1 MLVFIDESGD
11 TGLKLNGSSSP
22 NLIITLVLFDDRAQA
37 EAADKR
43 IGELK
48 RELSVHPEFE
58 FHFSKLRHDW
68 RERFLREMAAFEFFY
83 FSVVLKKAELTEKGL
98 ANSLALYR
106 YTCSLVFESAK
117 PHLSEAI
124 VVMDGTG
131 SQQFRR
137 ELAAYL
143 RKKVNEPGDGG
154 KFISKV
160 KLQDSH
166 KNHLLQLA
174 DMVCGAVARSLTDKP
189 NAKACRKLISHRE
202 MEVAFWPK

>member
-11 TGLKLNGSSSP
+11 TGLKLDGRSSS
-22 NLIITLVLFDDRAQA
+22 NLIVTLVLFDDRAQA

-43 IGELK
+43 IAELKGELG
-48 RELSVHPEFE
+48 LHPDFE
-58 FHFSKLRHDW
+58 FHFRKLRHDW
-68 RERFLREMAAFEFFY
+68 RERFLRELGAFEFFY
-83 FSVVLKKAELTEKGL
+83 FSVVLKKAELSEKGL
-98 ANSLALYR
+98 QNPAALYR

-117 PHLSEAI
+117 PHLREAI

-137 ELAAYL
+137 ELASYL
-143 RKKVNEPGDGG
+143 RKKVNEPGDGT

-166 KNHLLQLA
+166 KNTLLQLA
-174 DMVCGAVARSLTDKP
+174 DMVCGAVARSFTEKAD
-189 NAKACRKLISHRE
+189 AKSYRKLISHRE
-202 MEVAFWPK
+202 MEVALWPK

>member
-11 TGLKLNGSSSP
+11 TGLKLDGRSSP
-22 NLIITLVLFDDRAQA
+22 NLIVTLVLFDDRAQA
-37 EAADKR
+37 EAADRR
-43 IGELK
+43 IRDLK
-48 RELSVHPEFE
+48 RELGVHPEFE
-58 FHFSKLRHDW
+58 FHFNKLRQDW
-68 RERFLREMAAFEFFY
+68 RERFLRELSAFEFFY

-98 ANSLALYR
+98 RNPAALYR
-106 YTCSLVFESAK
+106 YTCSLVFECAK
-117 PHLSEAI
+117 PYLNEAT

-137 ELAAYL
+137 ELATYL

-154 KFISKV
+154 KYIRKV

-174 DMVCGAVARSLTDKP
+174 DMVCGAVARSFTEKP
-189 NAKACRKLISHRE
+189 QAEACRKLISHRE